1 MKWQNFI
8 HFYGWL
14 FHYVYDFLSQSS
26 VDRHLG
32 SFHVLAIV
40 SSAAINI
47 GVHIS
52 FQIRVFF
59 FSRHSGGS
67 NGKEP
72 ACQCRRHKRH
82 LFDPWVR
89 KIPWRRGWQPTP
101 VFLPRESHGQRN
113 LRGYSSWSHRIRQD
127 WSNLACTHASL
138 AI

>member
-1 MKWQNFI
+1 MKWHNFI
-8 HFYGWL
+8 LFYGWL

-52 FQIRVFF
+52 LKLEFSSFLDIQVDLMVKNLPVNAGHIRDTALIP
-59 FSRHSGGS
+59 GS
-67 NGKEP
+67 E
-72 ACQCRRHKRH
+72 
-82 LFDPWVR
+82 DPL
-89 KIPWRRGWQPTP
+89 RRGWQPTP

-113 LRGYSSWSHRIRQD
+113 LQGYNSWSHRIRQD
-127 WSNLACTHASL
+127 WSNLACAHPSL
-138 AI
+138 AT